1 MSNPRICPARK
12 GFTLIELLVV
22 IAIIAILAAMLL
34 PALSKAKEKAKG
46 ISCLN
51 NMKQIGLSTVMYAS
65 DFNDYH
71 VMLCMEDAPPADAYF
86 PNWPGRS
93 GGTPST
99 WWPDSLRP
107 YLQTT
112 NSIACPSGKNGFGIG
127 MNHPEIGGFLVD
139 PTRVS
144 TIRKPSETVP
154 YADAGV
160 VNMSAPGYDLK
171 DPDNWVETTPFRM
184 LWYRTPSNGTL
195 YESTGQ
201 RAVNR
206 HAKRCNFAFS
216 DGHAQAT
223 RLSLLGLQF
232 YPGKGANGGI
242 ATGNPKYY
250 GNGVYDPRWMWD
262 ME

>member
-1 MSNPRICPARK
+1 MSDPRTTQARR

-34 PALSKAKEKAKG
+34 PALSKAKEKAKA

-51 NMKQIGLSTVMYAS
+51 NMKQISLATVMYAG
-65 DFNDYH
+65 DNNDYH
-71 VMLCMEDAPPADAYF
+71 VMLCIDVAPPADAFF
-86 PNWPGRS
+86 PNWPGQTGR
-93 GGTPST
+93 GPST

-127 MNHPEIGGFLVD
+127 LNHPDIGGFLVD
-139 PTRVS
+139 PIRVS
-144 TIRKPSETVP
+144 TIKKPSETVP

-160 VNMSAPGYDLK
+160 IDTAAAGYNIK

-184 LWYRTPSNGTL
+184 LWYRTPSNGSM
-195 YESTGQ
+195 YDQYAQ
-201 RAVNR
+201 RPVGR
-206 HAKRCNFAFS
+206 HNKRCNFAFS
-216 DGHAQAT
+216 DGHAQAN

-232 YPGKGANGGI
+232 YPGKGAGGGI
-242 ATGNPKYY
+242 ATGNPKYG

-262 ME
+262 LE